1 MKKPVNQSL
10 KRGIIIFMMMKVLY
24 LFCFINVTASVTS
37 VYSQKTRLSIDIENE
52 RLENVLSK
60 IEKETDF
67 FFFYKNEELAR
78 LDPVTVKQEES
89 SIYDVMDLL
98 LAESGLTYKIIDEY
112 IAIVPAS
119 SEVAGT
125 FQQERISGIVRD
137 TDGLPIPGVTVVVKG
152 KPSTGV
158 TTDVEGRFSISAVA
172 GDILQFSFV
181 GMTPK
186 EITVTDLS
194 FLDIILEESIFEL
207 DDVIVVAYGTTK
219 RETFTGSAS
228 VVSKDKLA
236 NRPLSNFSEAL
247 AANSTGVNVYSD
259 GQPGA
264 MPTIRIRGI
273 GSMNASSAP
282 LYVIDGVAVNMS
294 DISQLG
300 NISSN
305 PMTSINPSD
314 IESMTILKD
323 AAAAS
328 LYGSRAANGVIIITT
343 KQGTE
348 GKPRFN
354 LDVQRGASTAL
365 YNADIADK
373 DEFAEIWVTSELH
386 YLMRQG
392 RPSGADTYE
401 YIKEV
406 YADQAQYDSYLATAR
421 SRFNSNYRIEGTIY
435 DFWGD
440 GYDQYP
446 NTNWMDEVSHAN
458 TTDKINLS
466 ASGGQNGVTYFASGE
481 YYNLESP
488 IKKAS
493 LKRYSGRINLTSKAH
508 KKIWFG
514 TNMNY
519 SYTDQSGPQSGLMY
533 ANPIR
538 AANQIPSVVPVYNE
552 DGTYNQNF
560 PYNVLSNYNP
570 VQILDNADFSTE
582 TYRQLGTAWVQY
594 NITDDLFIKSTLG
607 VDIRQT
613 HESRW
618 YPPGI
623 AAGRSNN
630 GIKYENEGL
639 RRRITS
645 STIMNY
651 SHTFNEVHNF
661 SALAGWE
668 SEETFTRLTS
678 GTVKEYQ
685 TAFTPVL
692 SAGSVINSLS
702 GSDYTYAMLSAL
714 GKAEYNYNNK
724 YYTAFSFRRDGAS
737 HFAEQSR
744 WGNFYSV
751 SGAWRISNEPF
762 LSSLTWL
769 DDAKLRASYGINGTL
784 PSSVF
789 SYIGN
794 YSFGNDY
801 NDQSG
806 AAIRNVENLN
816 LSWERSQNIN
826 IGAEARIFEGRV
838 FASLE
843 YFNRYSDEL
852 LLDREL
858 SRVSGY
864 TTATVNLGAMR
875 NKGLEFTLN
884 ARPVQINDFSWD
896 ITLNLTSLTNKIESL
911 PSDDVISLQINRE
924 GYTEQSWYMPEWAG
938 INKETGEP
946 QWYHVD
952 DATGEKA
959 ITTDI
964 DDATRQIFGNRIPH
978 YAGGF
983 NSVFTYGNFE
993 LSMLFSFAWDF
1004 NVFDYDGAR
1013 YLQDDGYSRSL
1024 SKESALLDSWRPD
1037 NTGSDNPILMSG
1049 VKNGSEYS
1057 TRYLYKG
1064 DYFKM
1069 KNIRLNYTLP
1079 ASMVK
1084 FIGVAGLQAF
1094 VQAENLFILTQ
1105 MPNFD
1110 PEVSLAAKRY
1120 LYEYPTQR
1128 TISAGINLS
1137 F

>member
-1 MKKPVNQSL
+1 
-10 KRGIIIFMMMKVLY
+10 MMMKVLY
-24 LFCFINVTASVTS
+24 LFCIINVTASVTS
-37 VYSQKTRLSIDIENE
+37 LYSQKTRLSIDIENE
-52 RLENVLSK
+52 RLENVLAT

-67 FFFYKNEELAR
+67 FFFYKNEELSS
-78 LDPVTVKQEES
+78 LNPVTLKRENI
-89 SIYDVMDLL
+89 SIYDVMDQL
-98 LAESGLTYKIIDEY
+98 LAKSGLTYKIIDEY
-112 IAIVPAS
+112 IAIVPTKS
-119 SEVAGT
+119 RVAGT
-125 FQQERISGIVRD
+125 FQQERVSGLVRD
-137 TDGLPIPGVTVVVKG
+137 TDGLPIPGATIMVKN

-158 TTDVEGRFSISAVA
+158 VTDLEGRFSITAET
-172 GDILQFSFV
+172 GDVLLFTFV
-181 GMTPK
+181 GMTPR
-186 EITVTDLS
+186 EVIVADDS
-194 FLDIILEESIFEL
+194 FLDIILKESIFEL

-236 NRPLSNFSEAL
+236 NRPISNFSEAL
-247 AANSTGVNVYSD
+247 AANSTGVNVYSG

-264 MPTIRIRGI
+264 MPTVRIRGI

-282 LYVIDGVAVNMS
+282 LYVIDGVAVNMG
-294 DISQLG
+294 DIGQLG

-343 KQGTE
+343 RQGKE

-354 LDVQRGASTAL
+354 LDIQRGASTAL
-365 YNADIADK
+365 YNADIANK
-373 DEFAEIWVTSELH
+373 DEFADIWTTAELH

-392 RPSGADTYE
+392 RPTGMDTYE
-401 YIKEV
+401 YIKEA
-406 YADQAQYDSYLATAR
+406 YADQSLYDSYLATAR
-421 SRFNSNYRIEGTIY
+421 SRFNSNYRIEGTTY

-440 GYDQYP
+440 GYDRYP
-446 NTNWMDEVSHAN
+446 NTNWMDEVSHASV
-458 TTDKINLS
+458 TDKVNLS
-466 ASGGQNGVTYFASGE
+466 ASGGQNGTTYFASGE

-493 LKRYSGRINLTSKAH
+493 LRRYSGRLNLTSKTH

-514 TNMNY
+514 ANMNY
-519 SYTDQSGPQSGLMY
+519 SYTDQSGPQSGLMF

-538 AANQIPSVVPVYNE
+538 AANQIPSVVPVKNE

-582 TYRQLGTAWVQY
+582 TYRQLATAWVQY
-594 NITDDLFIKSTLG
+594 NIAKDLFVKSTLG

-623 AAGRSNN
+623 AAGRSQN

-639 RRRITS
+639 RRRLTS
-645 STIMNY
+645 SNILNY
-651 SHTFNEVHNF
+651 SHTFNEVHNV
-661 SALAGWE
+661 SALIGWE
-668 SEETFTRLTS
+668 AEETFTRLTS
-678 GTVKEYQ
+678 GSVNEYQ

-692 SAGSVINSLS
+692 SAGSVLRSLS
-702 GSDYTYAMLSAL
+702 GSDYSYAMLSAL
-714 GKAEYNYNNK
+714 GKAEYNYSDK
-724 YYTAFSFRRDGAS
+724 YYAAFSFRRDGAS

-762 LSSLTWL
+762 MDGLTWL

-794 YSFGNDY
+794 YVFGNDY

-806 AAIRNVENLN
+806 AAVRNVENLN
-816 LSWERSQNIN
+816 LSWERSNNIN
-826 IGAEARIFEGRV
+826 IGAEARIMEGRI
-838 FASLE
+838 FASVE

-875 NKGLEFTLN
+875 NEGVELTLN
-884 ARPVQINDFSWD
+884 VRPVQINDLKWD
-896 ITLNLTSLTNKIESL
+896 LTLNLTSLTNKIESL
-911 PSDDVISLQINRE
+911 PTDDVISLQINRE
-924 GYTEQSWYMPEWAG
+924 GYTEQSWFMPEWAG
-938 INKETGEP
+938 VNKETGEP

-952 DATGEKA
+952 DITGDKV

-978 YAGGF
+978 FAGGF
-983 NSVFTYGNFE
+983 NSVLNYKNFE

-1024 SKESALLDSWRPD
+1024 SKEAALLDSWRPD
-1037 NTGSDNPILMSG
+1037 NRGSDNPILMSG

-1064 DYFKM
+1064 DYLKM

-1079 ASMVK
+1079 PSAIK
-1084 FIGVAGLQAF
+1084 FLGIDGFQAF
-1094 VQAENLFILTQ
+1094 IQAENLFILTA

-1110 PEVSLAAKRY
+1110 PEVSIAAKRY